1 MKRKT
6 HLYGDRKP
14 ISPYDAEDPDAKVI
28 LGRIYLSSVQKRM
41 LRDTGKCYLTDA
53 QQLIMDKFVGK
64 KLSNFPAGWD
74 AFIRP
79 DLIYEYVFNEACPKD

>member
-1 MKRKT
+1 MKRKH
-6 HLYGDRKP
+6 HLYGNKKT

-28 LGRIYLSSVQKRM
+28 LGRIWLSEIQKKM

-53 QQLIMDKFVGK
+53 QQLIMDKFEGRK
-64 KLSNFPAGWD
+64 ISNFPAGWD

-79 DLIYEYVFNEACPKD
+79 DKVWEFVYNEPSPL